1 MIRALVWVLLA
12 LLTAVPALAGD
23 RPKPLLVFAGS
34 ASQPPLEEAAR
45 AFEKQTGVPVTL
57 HLGGSGAMLS
67 QIRLTGRGDLYIP
80 GSPDYLELAREQ
92 QLVAGEATILAYL
105 VPAIIVAKGNPLGIK
120 TLDDLARPGL
130 KVGMADPDGVCVGLY
145 AVELLTANGLAERI
159 KPNLRGQVES
169 CARAAS
175 MIPLGMAD
183 AVLGWREFA
192 AWNPAAME
200 AVLLRPD
207 QVPRLAYVPAVRIR
221 GSANPAGAAAFT
233 AYLTSAEGQAI
244 FHKWGYLTNQA
255 DVRPLAPQ
263 ARIGGN
269 YRLPEGW

>member
-1 MIRALVWVLLA
+1 MNRVILLLVALWPLSSLHA
-12 LLTAVPALAGD
+12 AGKL
-23 RPKPLLVFAGS
+23 PPVVVFAGS

-45 AFEKQTGVPVTL
+45 AFEKQTGVPVIL

-80 GSPDYLELAREQ
+80 GSPDYLEIAREQ
-92 QLVAGEATILAYL
+92 NLVEGEAAILAYL

-120 TLDDLARPGL
+120 TLDDLARPDL
-130 KVGMADPDGVCVGLY
+130 KVGMANPDGVCVGLY
-145 AVELLTANGLAERI
+145 AVELLTANGIAAKVR
-159 KPNLRGQVES
+159 PNLRGQVES

-200 AVLLRPD
+200 AVLPRPE
-207 QVPRLAYVPAVRIR
+207 QVPRLAYVPAVAIR
-221 GSANPAGAAAFT
+221 GAANPSAAAAFT
-233 AYLTSAEGQAI
+233 TFLTSTEGQAI
-244 FHKWGYLTNQA
+244 FHKWGYLTLEV

-263 ARIGGN
+263 ARIGGI
-269 YRLPEGW
+269 YRLPAGW